1 MSLYLRIIKGTLSKI
16 KLSIVFVWIV
26 LISVFLIRYLYDLSS
41 APSQVIIQE
50 RIDRLIQMNQV
61 KIKKISDIF
70 SKANFQLDE
79 YGHNDR
85 FITHIYEN
93 GTIKYW
99 SNDQYAPHYGL
110 LHSKLPVHIVQDH
123 QSLFIVISDSD
134 TDLLNQVR
142 EYFIIIPFYRDYPI
156 DNQYLKDGFLDD
168 ISAGYTIRFVPEGNE
183 VITIAG
189 ENYPVEIVPNQLEL
203 YQHYI
208 PEYLLIVLFFVTLV
222 YFSELIATR
231 FGLGYSVLFLVVIVV
246 LRLFQLYFFNNWLL
260 YFTPIF
266 DPLIFASKWWIPNS
280 GELFI
285 QLLILVFLSYYLFR
299 FMMHRGIASYL
310 IALPFIYRYLFLIV
324 LTLLAFF
331 NLKLFQDLIWN
342 LSKNSQIEL
351 NITKNIVLTPHKL
364 FFYGLILL
372 SSVSFFF
379 TNHWVYNY
387 FIRFFKQ
394 NKTFALS
401 MYLASS
407 AMLIVYYRNFGWSVV
422 IIITILWI
430 ALAVSKAAVQLK
442 SFKYLSM
449 LYILLI
455 VVSISFSISWVLFLH
470 HTYNEQL
477 SKQRFGNNLL
487 LGNDILGEYYLNQL
501 AERIESDPYIRTRFL
516 NELLARNNI
525 REKITRM
532 VPTYLEKY
540 QIDVHMYDP
549 SGFPY
554 GSTEKY
560 YFSFWE
566 EEYQKSDY
574 ATSYTNI
581 FFRKTPESGR
591 YKYVLFTKITQFEN
605 VVGYLILEFTLK
617 KFINSSFF
625 PSILQEQSPIYVG
638 KEFDHAVYKNGVL
651 NYSQGDFSF
660 PHEFSADEVASF
672 VNQPKGFY
680 KNQMHLLVLPV
691 DEESFILIVSHA
703 YGVFHLFSNASFY
716 FILFLLL
723 AIIVF
728 VLFPK
733 ARHLSFSLSNRLMVY
748 LAVGFVLPVIVIS
761 AAILN
766 LLNQSNIEEIER
778 SYLKQAKNIAEN
790 YVRPIQNFLSNEI
803 NRTDFNN
810 QLFATSGI
818 IQADLFI
825 YNPDGRLITSN
836 RQEVIDNQLLS
847 SLINPQALRF
857 IKSNPGQSK
866 VYDESIGSF
875 NYKSAY
881 VGIYSYE
888 SGNLIAILGMPFFNT
903 KNHLHRQRVDV
914 FTNLIIIFSA
924 TFLLS
929 VAIGHIG
936 FRRVTEPIR
945 LLSKRFT
952 SLNYLTELQQPID
965 YEYKDEIGLLV
976 REYNMMLV
984 KLKDS
989 REELEKVQKETAWKE
1004 IARQVAHEIK
1014 NPLTPMKLKIQQM
1027 QRETTKPSREF
1038 DLLQSL
1044 LVQVDTL
1051 ASIADSF
1058 SAFTQMPAP
1067 KNELFDFSSLV
1078 KQVCMLYSADNLK
1091 LDIDLEERVRVFADP
1106 KLFSQILNNLIVN
1119 AIQAMDKNEKI
1130 LTVSL
1135 KVSSRKMT
1143 LSIEDNGCG
1152 INQSNADKVF
1162 NPYFSTKSQGSG
1174 IGLPL
1179 AKKGIEQAGGNIWFE
1194 SDFGK
1199 GTTFYVSLPLA

>member
-1 MSLYLRIIKGTLSKI
+1 
-16 KLSIVFVWIV
+16 
-26 LISVFLIRYLYDLSS
+26 LIRSYFDLS
-41 APSQVIIQE
+41 ATPNQAIIQG
-50 RIDRLIQMNQV
+50 RIDKLITDNLIKVKELSNQFRKV
-61 KIKKISDIF
+61 D
-70 SKANFQLDE
+70 FQWDE
-79 YGHNDR
+79 YCLKDR
-85 FITHIYEN
+85 YITHVYEN
-93 GTIKYW
+93 GSLKCW
-99 SNDQYAPHYGL
+99 SNDQYVPHYGT
-110 LHSKLPVHIVQDH
+110 LHSKSPIHVVNDY
-123 QSLFIVISDSD
+123 QSLFMVISDVD
-134 TDLLNQVR
+134 QELLNPVR
-142 EYFIIIPFYRDYPI
+142 EYFIIIPIYRDYPI
-156 DNQYLKDGFLDD
+156 DNQYLKDGFLDE
-168 ISAGYTIRFVPEGNE
+168 ISNRYSIKLSSEGKE
-183 VITIAG
+183 VINIAD
-189 ENYPVEIVPNQLEL
+189 YKIPVEIIQNRTEL

-208 PEYLLIVLFFVTLV
+208 PELLLIILIFFTII
-222 YFSELIATR
+222 YFAEFVSNR
-231 FGLGYSVLFLVVIVV
+231 FGLGYGVLLLLSIVI
-246 LRLFQLYFFNNWLL
+246 LRLVQLYYFNDWFL
-260 YFTPIF
+260 YLTPLF
-266 DPLIFASKWWIPNS
+266 DPLIFASKWWIPNA

-285 QLLILVFLSYYLFR
+285 QLLLWVVLTYYLFR
-299 FMMHRGIASYL
+299 FMMHRKMVRFLVS
-310 IALPFIYRYLFLIV
+310 LPILYSYLFLIIV
-324 LTLLAFF
+324 SLLAFF

-351 NITKNIVLTPHKL
+351 DITKNIVLNPQKL

-372 SSVSFFF
+372 TSISFFF
-379 TNHWVYNY
+379 TNHWLYNY
-387 FIRFFKQ
+387 FIRFFKK
-394 NKTFALS
+394 NRIFGS
-401 MYLASS
+401 
-407 AMLIVYYRNFGWSVV
+407 IVYLFSCALLIFLYRNFGLSVV
-422 IIITILWI
+422 IIITLLWI
-430 ALAVSKAAVQLK
+430 ALALSKAAVQLK

-455 VVSISFSISWVLFLH
+455 VISISFSISWVLLQH

-477 SKQRFGNNLL
+477 SKQRFGYNLL

-501 AERIESDPYIRTRFL
+501 ADRIESDPYIRTRFL
-516 NELLARNNI
+516 NELLARHNI
-525 REKITRM
+525 REKITRI

-540 QIDVHMYDP
+540 QIEVHMYDA
-549 SGFPY
+549 SGYPY

-574 ATSYTNI
+574 ATSYSNI
-581 FFRKTPESGR
+581 FFRKSPESGR
-591 YKYVLFTKITQFEN
+591 HKYVLFTKISQFEN

-638 KEFDHAVYKNGVL
+638 MEFDHAVYKNGVL
-651 NYSQGDFSF
+651 NYSQGDYAF
-660 PHEFSADEVASF
+660 PHEFSVDDTKSF
-672 VNQPKGFY
+672 NNQPNGFY
-680 KNQMHLLVLPV
+680 KNQLHFLVIPV
-691 DEESFILIVSHA
+691 DEQSFILIVSQA
-703 YGVFHLFSNASFY
+703 YGIFHLFSNASFY

-733 ARHLSFSLSNRLMVY
+733 ARHLSYSLANRLMVY
-748 LAVGFVLPVIVIS
+748 LTVGFVLPVIVIS

-790 YVRPIQNFLSNEI
+790 YVRPIQNFLNNEI

-847 SLINPQALRF
+847 SLINPHALQF

-875 NYKSAY
+875 KYKSAY
-881 VGIYSYE
+881 VGIYSHE
-888 SGNLIAILGMPFFNT
+888 TGNLIAILGMPFFNT
-903 KNHLHRQRVDV
+903 KNYLHRQRVDV

-952 SLNYLTELQQPID
+952 NLNYLTELQQPID

-976 REYNMMLV
+976 REYNLMLV

-1027 QRETTKPSREF
+1027 QRETIKPSREY

-1078 KQVCMLYSADNLK
+1078 KQVCMLYSGDNLN
-1091 LDIDLEERVRVFADP
+1091 LVIDLEERVSVFADP

-1119 AIQAMDKNEKI
+1119 AVQSMDKQEKLLKI
-1130 LTVSL
+1130 SL
-1135 KVSSRKMT
+1135 KLSSRKMT

-1152 INQSNADKVF
+1152 ISNSNADKVF

-1194 SDFGK
+1194 SEFGK